1 MRAAATVSP
10 EEGDQQCTLLAVA
23 NRRQVDRPSKRR
35 LQYSLILR
43 PFLAKTVVRVVEALW
58 NGVSLGSEA
67 LVGRSRLSQL

>member
-1 MRAAATVSP
+1 M
-10 EEGDQQCTLLAVA
+10 A
-23 NRRQVDRPSKRR
+23 NRRQVVAEPRLAPTPLRANDRPSIRR